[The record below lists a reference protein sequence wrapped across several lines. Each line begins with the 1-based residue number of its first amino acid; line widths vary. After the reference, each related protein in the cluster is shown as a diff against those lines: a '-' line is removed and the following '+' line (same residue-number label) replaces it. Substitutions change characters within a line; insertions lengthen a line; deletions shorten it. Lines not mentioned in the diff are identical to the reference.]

1 MDPVVCAAAI
11 LTTLLD
17 VEPDSAPS
25 GVVFSALNS
34 RGCSHHVYS
43 NVLGA
48 LVHHGMV
55 NPGFQ
60 LSLTDFGREKAKECD
75 ALIS

>member
-17 VEPDSAPS
+17 VEPDTAPS
-25 GVVFSALNS
+25 GVVFSALNG

-48 LVHHGMV
+48 LVNHGLV
-55 NPGFQ
+55 NPGFE
-60 LSLTDFGREKAKECD
+60 LSLTDKGRETAKECN